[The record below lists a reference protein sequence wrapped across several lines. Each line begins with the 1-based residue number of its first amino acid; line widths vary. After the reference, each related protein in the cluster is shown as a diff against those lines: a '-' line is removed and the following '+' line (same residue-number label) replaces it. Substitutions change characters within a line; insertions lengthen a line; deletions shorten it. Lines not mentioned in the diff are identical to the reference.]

1 MSKFPDETT
10 TLSCLVAGSTHVSR
24 LLTLIPLVLTHSS
37 GIHFAPIFGTWEG
50 GDDEADLSRG
60 AEEVE
65 ESPEAT
71 ENELD
76 DGTNEGARE
85 AMETQHHSV

>member
-1 MSKFPDETT
+1 MFGGWQYARERTSDFDPF
-10 TLSCLVAGSTHVSR
+10 G
-24 LLTLIPLVLTHSS
+24 THSQFRHS
-37 GIHFAPIFGTWEG
+37 LCSHLWDLGGRRRR

-60 AEEVE
+60 AEVE

-76 DGTNEGARE
+76 DGTNEGAKE